1 MAWSGDVLRRKVLS
15 GKGGD
20 GAMLK
25 SRIIATILHRG
36 AQAIKGKR
44 FDGWRSVGSVVNAIR
59 VHARRGVDEIALL
72 DIGATPEGRGPD
84 FDLIRQLAGE
94 LLSPLTIGGGIST
107 VDHFR
112 EALRSG
118 ADKVCIR
125 SAVFTDPDLI
135 NRAAERFGR
144 QAVVVAVDIVDE
156 VSSKE
161 TGRLSRADRISGPFI
176 PRPLAVQ
183 FAKQCEMRGAG
194 ELLLTSVSRDGL
206 LCGYDLGLIR
216 EVSEAVGIPVVAAG
230 GAGCYA
236 DLADGLRAG
245 AHAVAAGALWQF
257 TDSIPAEAAEYLS
270 RHGFAVRLDHVVRTV
285 DSNVA
290 LAAQNFNAID
300 AHR

>member
-1 MAWSGDVLRRKVLS
+1 MG
-15 GKGGD
+15 
-20 GAMLK
+20 LK
-25 SRIIATILHRG
+25 SRIIPIILHRG

-59 VHARRGVDEIALL
+59 VHARRGVDECVLL

-107 VDHFR
+107 TDHFR

-125 SAVFTDPDLI
+125 SAVFTDPELI

-144 QAVVVAVDIVDE
+144 QAVVVALDVCGE
-156 VSSKE
+156 VE
-161 TGRLSRADRISGPFI
+161 VAPIGTGAKLFDPGVGPFI

-183 FAKQCEMRGAG
+183 FAKHCEMLGAG
-194 ELLLTSVSRDGL
+194 ELLVTSVSRDGC

-230 GAGCYA
+230 GAGSYE
-236 DLADGLRAG
+236 DLHQGILHG

-257 TDSIPAEAAEYLS
+257 CDCTPVEAAEYL
-270 RHGFAVRLDHVVRTV
+270 RDRGIPVRLDR
-285 DSNVA
+285 DI
-290 LAAQNFNAID
+290 QGNAWGESHQII
-300 AHR
+300 